1 MDQAMLQKIAR
12 LRRLA
17 GQQGK
22 PFDVMRFANEP
33 GYARA
38 TLTALLD
45 TEDEETLVVGMAL
58 MGAMFPAAPA
68 APPATAPAPV
78 AKPAPPADGKP
89 AGGSQRYVGRLR

>member
-22 PFDVMRFANEP
+22 PFDVMRFASEP
-33 GYARA
+33 DYARA
-38 TLTALLD
+38 TLSTVLD

-58 MGAMFPAAPA
+58 MGAMFPVAPPAAPRSPA
-68 APPATAPAPV
+68 APPTAPSDN
-78 AKPAPPADGKP
+78 K
-89 AGGSQRYVGRLR
+89 YVGRLR

>member
-33 GYARA
+33 GYAQV

-68 APPATAPAPV
+68 APAPAPA
-78 AKPAPPADGKP
+78 AKPAAPADGKP